1 MTQFC
6 SFLWLIF
13 YCIYIPHLL
22 YPFIC
27 RWTFR
32 LLHKQSNLF
41 FNMFF
46 KANKLPELFYTNID
60 IVNMNLYS
68 PSPSFTLLY
77 SSTYVMY
84 RHHFISL
91 CFIAIFRYCVFCQ
104 LKVCSK
110 PSLSKSIGAM
120 SPTEFAHFM
129 LDFGT
134 ILTLFQTFLL
144 LSYLLW

>member
-1 MTQFC
+1 
-6 SFLWLIF
+6 
-13 YCIYIPHLL
+13 
-22 YPFIC
+22 
-27 RWTFR
+27 
-32 LLHKQSNLF
+32 
-41 FNMFF
+41 MFF

-60 IVNMNLYS
+60 IVNINLYS
-68 PSPSFTLLY
+68 PSTSFTVLY

-104 LKVCSK
+104 LKVCSN
-110 PSLSKSIGAM
+110 PSLSKSIGVM

-134 ILTLFQTFLL
+134 ILTLFQTFSLS
-144 LSYLLW
+144 SYLLW